1 MTRTVTNGCAGLC
14 TDDGLAAAHRAYR
27 GRLLA
32 RARLVVVDPD
42 LAEEAVQ
49 EAFLR
54 AWRSCP
60 AFDPAVGSPLTW
72 LLAITR
78 NVAID
83 LARAR
88 GRRPHLLAAST
99 EQDVAPDGISATDLV
114 DLRTQLRDALTGI
127 GPEQRSAIV
136 ETILRDRAPADVA
149 AELGIPAGTVRSRV
163 HYGLRQLRGLLETA
177 DAA

>member
-1 MTRTVTNGCAGLC
+1 MTRSACAGLC
-14 TDDGLAAAHRAYR
+14 TAEGLEEAHRAYR
-27 GRLLA
+27 GRLLG
-32 RARLVVVDPD
+32 RARVIVVDPD

-54 AWRSCP
+54 AWRSC
-60 AFDPAVGSPLTW
+60 ATFDPAGGPLLPW

-88 GRRPHLLAAST
+88 GRRAKVSAAT
-99 EQDVAPDGISATDLV
+99 APADLPVAGISHPDLV
-114 DLRTQLRDALTGI
+114 VLRTQLHDALTGI
-127 GPEQRSAIV
+127 GADHRRAIV
-136 ETILRDRAPADVA
+136 ETILRDRPPAEVA
-149 AELGIPAGTVRSRV
+149 AELGIPAGTVRTRV

>member
-1 MTRTVTNGCAGLC
+1 MTRNPCAGLC
-14 TDDGLAAAHRAYR
+14 TAAGLEAAYR
-27 GRLLA
+27 EY
-32 RARLVVVDPD
+32 RARLLGRARLIVVDPD

-49 EAFLR
+49 EAFFR
-54 AWRSCP
+54 AWRSC
-60 AFDPAVGSPLTW
+60 ATFDPTGGPLVHW

-88 GRRPHLLAAST
+88 ARRPRVLDTTAAA
-99 EQDVAPDGISATDLV
+99 DVAVEGISHPDLV
-114 DLRTQLRDALTGI
+114 VLRTQLHDALTGI
-127 GPEQRSAIV
+127 GADHRRAIV
-136 ETILRDRAPADVA
+136 ETILRDRPPAEVA
-149 AELGIPAGTVRSRV
+149 AELGIPAGTVRTRV